1 MTTALRA
8 CPSAW
13 GDRAILFHC
22 FAGCTTIEVLK
33 ALQRRKLHDRTAV
46 SMPEARPK
54 RDMGALALRLWK
66 SSQPIAGTLA
76 EEYLLERG
84 LSAPF
89 PKSLRFNPETIYG
102 SGPSKLTMPA
112 MIAAVENDL
121 GVVAVQRT
129 FLDPD
134 NVLHKPM
141 PKPKVSLGLLGT
153 AAIRLAPATDE
164 LGFAE
169 GIEDALSAMEWF
181 GTPTWALGGVERLA
195 FVAIPEKVRRI
206 IVYGDRGRA
215 VARQGARPSHRER
228 SRVGQPRARTARRL
242 ERRLES
248 ASRSRPSSWC
258 AVNQRSYVALAP
270 NGSFCHTGKR
280 RTVMA
285 SMNISLPDPMRDY
298 VQERID
304 RGRYASVSDYV
315 RDLIRRD
322 QSGIEDEERWLH
334 DLDVSIGESLAEM
347 NAGGGVALDAA
358 CDAVLADLKTMD
370 RQDVQ

>member
-1 MTTALRA
+1 MTEIHQTHRTIAMARLPLDAEVRA
-8 CPSAW
+8 KDIVEKLGGIWRGTRGECRCPAHDDGSPSLSVRL
-13 GDRAILFHC
+13 GDTAILFHC
-22 FAGCTTIEVLK
+22 FAGCTTVEVLK

-46 SMPEARPK
+46 SMPEAKPK

-66 SSQPIAGTLA
+66 ASQPITGTLA
-76 EEYLLERG
+76 EEYLLARG
-84 LSAPF
+84 LSGPF
-89 PKSLRFNPETIYG
+89 PKSLRFNAATIHG
-102 SGPSKLTMPA
+102 SGPSKRTMPA

-141 PKPKVSLGLLGT
+141 PKSKVSLGLLGT

-215 VARQGARPSHRER
+215 ADRMMAKARDHLTANGRELVN
-228 SRVGQPRARTARRL
+228 RVPEHHDDWNDAWRAHLSCGIDA
-242 ERRLES
+242 
-248 ASRSRPSSWC
+248 
-258 AVNQRSYVALAP
+258 
-270 NGSFCHTGKR
+270 KR
-280 RTVMA
+280 KV
-285 SMNISLPDPMRDY
+285 
-298 VQERID
+298 
-304 RGRYASVSDYV
+304 
-315 RDLIRRD
+315 
-322 QSGIEDEERWLH
+322 
-334 DLDVSIGESLAEM
+334 
-347 NAGGGVALDAA
+347 
-358 CDAVLADLKTMD
+358 
-370 RQDVQ
+370 